1 MKDWTPARVAPIVG
15 LPEATIVAFAR
26 RYGATPATF
35 LRIGIGLSRHD
46 NGAMTCRTLACLP
59 ALTGA
64 YADPHGGALLSSGG
78 AAGFDYTVLERPDLM
93 PGPPTRV
100 INMIQ
105 LGRALTDPTLAPPVK
120 ALYVYG
126 SNPAAICPNQALVLA
141 GLAPGG
147 PVHRG
152 ARAGHDRHRALG
164 RPGAAG
170 HHVDGA
176 RGRLP
181 LVRPALRAARPAGGA
196 AGGPGPLQL
205 GDVRRAR
212 PRARRGRGP
221 LRAAARRRHPRAAR
235 PCRSV
240 RAGHHLRAP
249 AGRGLGASRSPAPVP
264 AVRRRRPHHLRPG
277 RVLLGGAGRAR
288 PAAAADVGPA
298 AGGAGRGRADS
309 RRAIRCSASCRP
321 TGSS

>member
-1 MKDWTPARVAPIVG
+1 MMHVLIAEDRVDHAYVARATLGFERLTQHVKDWTPARVAPIVG

-120 ALYVYG
+120 ALYV
-126 SNPAAICPNQALVLA
+126 CT
-141 GLAPGG
+141 APT
-147 PVHRG
+147 P
-152 ARAGHDRHRALG
+152 
-164 RPGAAG
+164 P
-170 HHVDGA
+170 
-176 RGRLP
+176 P
-181 LVRPALRAARPAGGA
+181 
-196 AGGPGPLQL
+196 
-205 GDVRRAR
+205 
-212 PRARRGRGP
+212 
-221 LRAAARRRHPRAAR
+221 
-235 PCRSV
+235 SV
-240 RAGHHLRAP
+240 RTRRWCWPAW
-249 AGRGLGASRSPAPVP
+249 AGRTCSPWCTSRS
-264 AVRRRRPHHLRPG
+264 
-277 RVLLGGAGRAR
+277 
-288 PAAAADVGPA
+288 
-298 AGGAGRGRADS
+298 
-309 RRAIRCSASCRP
+309 
-321 TGSS
+321 